1 VQGYRD
7 GTAYHP
13 FHAFSMAYM
22 GGIARAHAAE
32 IFIAGAIDPGYA
44 RGMGAVPTADVAE
57 ALDAATGIAGRDPR
71 VLVIPELSEPA
82 YHLFADGH

>member
-1 VQGYRD
+1 
-7 GTAYHP
+7 
-13 FHAFSMAYM
+13 MAYM

-71 VLVIPELSEPA
+71 VLVIPELSKPA